1 MFVML
6 SLGIEHLTSKQ
17 NRTTINDQEVKWHL
31 LTFWFCLITKQKCWS
46 FDSDDDEDREKV

>member
-31 LTFWFCLITKQKCWS
+31 LTFWFCLIIKQKCWS

>member
-6 SLGIEHLTSKQ
+6 SLGIEHLTSNQ

-31 LTFWFCLITKQKCWS
+31 LTFWFCLITKQNV
-46 FDSDDDEDREKV
+46 DDDDEDREKV